1 MPVDLV
7 EYIPSAY
14 GNKIDKET
22 HTRRQRCGLRGSRC
36 KAYSTE
42 FGVPNGGAGLGAI
55 RAFLGLSLVSKCF
68 MKTPLSMKAYS
79 YRP

>member
-1 MPVDLV
+1 MLVDLV

-14 GNKIDKET
+14 GNKIGKET
-22 HTRRQRCGLRGSRC
+22 HTRRQRCGLRRSRC

-42 FGVPNGGAGLGAI
+42 FRVPDGGAGLGAI

-68 MKTPLSMKAYS
+68 IKTPLSMKAYS